1 MRDLLL
7 TIQAQIEDHVDEH
20 QHGTV
25 GIDSLIDTMFG
36 FEHVVAEFFWN
47 GVFLLLGFCISRAV
61 AWRKIHKYI
70 DDKHGVRHQK
80 DEY

>member
-7 TIQAQIEDHVDEH
+7 TVQAQIEDHVDEH

-25 GIDSLIDTMFG
+25 GLDSLIDTIFG
-36 FEHVVAEFFWN
+36 FEHVIAEFFWN
-47 GVFLLLGFCISRAV
+47 GVFLLLGFLLSRAV

-70 DDKHGVRHQK
+70 DDKHGVKHQE